1 MKLHTTDKPGI
12 LFFVMPFASAASY
25 KHAGKLLSCLAPV
38 AERIFV
44 VGDER
49 LDLSGQRNVIRASK
63 VPTMHYLKDKS
74 PLPWSAFLWVMK
86 LMLVMLKATWAVVKT
101 RRQTDVVFCFQ
112 GIYYAPVL
120 LCARLLGKKTVSFEP
135 GNDVANATIAYE
147 GKRGSRLI
155 VGAMSLMR
163 RSTRALSDVC
173 AIESLRLVETS
184 GLAGYRE
191 KVRVANLYVDTEI
204 YHVTAPFAERANTVG
219 FIGRMS
225 TGKGIRP
232 LLEAAESMH
241 GSGVRFVF
249 VGDGPLRE
257 TVEAGLTR
265 PELSHAELLPWAGE
279 AAVVNV
285 LNRCRLVVLPS
296 DTEGLPNVLLEAMS
310 CGTAVLAT
318 PVGGIPDLVRHGIT
332 GFLLVDRDPATI
344 ATAIA
349 EALADPN
356 LERIAEQGRADVTH
370 EYSLVASSRKW
381 EAIFV
386 ELLATPAPV
395 MKEAEAR

>member
-1 MKLHTTDKPGI
+1 MKRAFFGKPGI

-49 LDLSGQRNVIRASK
+49 LDVSGHTNVSREGR
-63 VPTMHYLKDKS
+63 VPTMHYLKDKQ
-74 PLPWSAFLWVMK
+74 PLPGSAFLWVMK
-86 LMLVMLKATWAVVKT
+86 LVLVLLKATWAVFKT
-101 RRQTDVVFCFQ
+101 RRQTDMVLCFQ

-120 LCARLLGKKTVSFEP
+120 LCAKLLGKKTVAFEP
-135 GNDVANATIAYE
+135 GNDIANATIAYE
-147 GKRGSRLI
+147 GKRGSSLI
-155 VGAMSLMR
+155 VGLMSLLR

-184 GLAGYRE
+184 GLDRYRE
-191 KVRVANLYVDTEI
+191 KVRVANLFVDTEA
-204 YHVTAPFAERANTVG
+204 YKATTPFRERANMVG

-225 TGKGIRP
+225 TGKGILP
-232 LLEAAESMH
+232 LLEAAEGIH
-241 GSGVRFVF
+241 GSGVCFIF

-257 TVEAGLTR
+257 TVEESLR
-265 PELSHAELLPWAGE
+265 KPELSHAELLPWADE
-279 AAVVNV
+279 AAVVAV
-285 LNRCRLVVLPS
+285 LNRCKLVVLPS

-310 CGTAVLAT
+310 CGAAVLAT
-318 PVGGIPDLVRHGIT
+318 PVGGIPDLVRHGVT
-332 GFLLVDRDPATI
+332 GFLLTARDPASITQ
-344 ATAIA
+344 AIA

-356 LERIAEQGRADVTH
+356 LAPIAEQGRAHVTR
-370 EYSLVASSRKW
+370 EYSLQASSCKW
-381 EAIFV
+381 EAIFA
-386 ELLATPAPV
+386 ELAATPAEV